1 MSDNVLVVHGGGP
14 TAVINSSLYGVLK
27 EAKECGKIG
36 KVYGAMGGSEAILK
50 ERFLDLLQ
58 FPEEKL
64 KLLLTT
70 PAMAI
75 GSSRYAL
82 EEADYAAMP
91 AIFEKYNIRYVL

>member
-70 PAMAI
+70 PGHGHRFLPVCPG
-75 GSSRYAL
+75 GSGLCGDAG
-82 EEADYAAMP
+82 D
-91 AIFEKYNIRYVL
+91 F

>member
-70 PAMAI
+70 PATAI
-75 GSSRYAL
+75 GSSGMPWRKRIMRRCRRFL
-82 EEADYAAMP
+82 KNTTSAMSS
-91 AIFEKYNIRYVL
+91 